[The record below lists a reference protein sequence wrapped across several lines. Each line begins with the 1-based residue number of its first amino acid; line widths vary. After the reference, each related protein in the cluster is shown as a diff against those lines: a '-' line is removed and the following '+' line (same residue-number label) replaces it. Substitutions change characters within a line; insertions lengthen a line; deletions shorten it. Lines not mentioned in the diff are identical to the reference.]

1 MTASYDSYLNTQ
13 LNRHLQSIEQAEC
26 EDLWIEQRTGYIKN
40 NLSTEYS
47 IGDILSNYADS
58 EIPNYQGIN
67 PNPRHWAEYDYAI
80 NSVVLYGNCKLL
92 QEFTDQA
99 IQFQA
104 KKELEELKHSQ

>member
-13 LNRHLQSIEQAEC
+13 LSRHLQNIEQAEC
-26 EDLWIEQRTGYIKN
+26 EDLWIEQRTGYIRD

-58 EIPNYQGIN
+58 EVPNYIGN
-67 PNPRHWAEYDYAI
+67 PNPRHWAKYDYAI
-80 NSVVLYGNCKLL
+80 NSVVLHGNCELL
-92 QEFTDQA
+92 QEFADQA